1 MRLQVRHDERVVAKP
16 AAVPRVGERGV
27 ERGLPRILPHAADAV
42 VPAVELHHHVAL
54 DLAGLLVREDD
65 PLRVVAPV
73 ARRGDELDAGNL
85 PVEGVRHV
93 LHRRA
98 EVIPD
103 VRPVGLRLD
112 VVRRVIREDEAHLDR
127 TLFVRDEV
135 RRYRRRQHCQKVRGN
150 RAHSGDNS
158 ELCHEV
164 APAAAGAR
172 ICFNMFFHCRSNPH
186 NPLSWHL
193 RVKPLDLKRPHNCNN
208 TIKVSTAISV
218 A

>member
-1 MRLQVRHDERVVAKP
+1 MQLFQH
-16 AAVPRVGERGV
+16 GV
-27 ERGLPRILPHAADAV
+27 ERGLARVLPHAADAV
-42 VPAVELHHHVAL
+42 VPAIELHHHVAL

-65 PLRVVAPV
+65 PLRVVAV
-73 ARRGDELDAGNL
+73 GARRGDELNAGNL

-93 LHRRA
+93 LHHRP
-98 EVIPD
+98 EVVTD

-112 VVRRVIREDEAHLDR
+112 VVRRVVRKDEAHLDR
-127 TLFVRDEV
+127 ILLVRDEGGRDRRRKHRQEV
-135 RRYRRRQHCQKVRGN
+135 RRD
-150 RAHSGDNS
+150 RAHSGDDS

-164 APAAAGAR
+164 APTAAGAR

-208 TIKVSTAISV
+208 TIKVSTVISV

>member
-1 MRLQVRHDERVVAKP
+1 MRLQVHHDERVVAKP
-16 AAVPRVGERGV
+16 AAVPRVVERGV
-27 ERGLPRILPHAADAV
+27 GRGLPRVLPHAADAV

-103 VRPVGLRLD
+103 VRPVGLNPTPDASLTSANTLNW
-112 VVRRVIREDEAHLDR
+112 AH
-127 TLFVRDEV
+127 
-135 RRYRRRQHCQKVRGN
+135 
-150 RAHSGDNS
+150 
-158 ELCHEV
+158 
-164 APAAAGAR
+164 PR
-172 ICFNMFFHCRSNPH
+172 IVQN
-186 NPLSWHL
+186 L
-193 RVKPLDLKRPHNCNN
+193 RN
-208 TIKVSTAISV
+208 IS
-218 A
+218 